1 MNVKKIWEDAEN
13 QDGIRP
19 EAITVQLLA
28 NGEKTDKT
36 LTLNADNDWNGSFTD
51 LDAKKKGKVIQYS
64 IAEVSVPDGYKSVIE
79 GNAIEGYIIT
89 NRHKTATIDISG
101 KKTWSDN
108 DNQDGKRPDKII
120 VHLMADGKEVQS
132 KEVSGNWSY
141 TFNDLPKYENG
152 KEIKYTVQDDKVAGY
167 TAKVEGYDLIN
178 THKIE
183 KTSIP
188 VSKKWEDSNDQDGR
202 RAKEVKV
209 HLLADG
215 KDTGKTVILN
225 ADNNWKASFNDVD
238 AYQSGKKIQYTVSE
252 DKVDG
257 YTASISGN
265 TKDGFVITNK
275 HVVVDTTVKEKPT
288 KPKSTQTGVPMNMRV
303 YSIMAILPLI
313 GIILLKRK
321 YS

>member
-1 MNVKKIWEDAEN
+1 MEYDASGNETGRILANPTYQKNGTNVD
-13 QDGIRP
+13 
-19 EAITVQLLA
+19 AIT
-28 NGEKTDKT
+28 
-36 LTLNADNDWNGSFTD
+36 F
-51 LDAKKKGKVIQYS
+51 
-64 IAEVSVPDGYKSVIE
+64 
-79 GNAIEGYIIT
+79 
-89 NRHKTATIDISG
+89 
-101 KKTWSDN
+101 
-108 DNQDGKRPDKII
+108 DNQ
-120 VHLMADGKEVQS
+120 
-132 KEVSGNWSY
+132 
-141 TFNDLPKYENG
+141 
-152 KEIKYTVQDDKVAGY
+152 VA
-167 TAKVEGYDLIN
+167 T
-178 THKIE
+178 
-183 KTSIP
+183 TSIP
-188 VSKKWEDSNDQDGR
+188 VSKKWEDANDQDGK

-257 YTASISGN
+257 YTASISVN